1 MPSYV
6 NDFSC
11 DHEMLNSPSCVRL
24 LYGKIRHT
32 SGAFAQA
39 HTSSKLRI
47 ILRYTACSGLINQQ
61 YSHIAAFTLAA
72 ALGSELVLPP
82 AVQRDSF
89 ANYYHADKKKN
100 EVTWTPAP
108 LSTLLDVDS
117 IVAIWKSKGV
127 TVHKVDSIELVLE
140 CCGFHNSV
148 S

>member
-1 MPSYV
+1 MNGEIP
-6 NDFSC
+6 
-11 DHEMLNSPSCVRL
+11 
-24 LYGKIRHT
+24 
-32 SGAFAQA
+32 QA
-39 HTSSKLRI
+39 HTISEFRV

-89 ANYYHADKKKN
+89 ANYYHVDKQKN

-117 IVAIWKSKGV
+117 IIADWKLKGV
-127 TVHKVDSIELVLE
+127 TVHKVDGLE
-140 CCGFHNSV
+140 FISNL
-148 S
+148 